1 MKGHAHITHECMCE
15 VKWCGTKIDTKND
28 QECEVFGK
36 MQVRHD
42 SHMPERDVELHNVH
56 DL

>member
-1 MKGHAHITHECMCE
+1 MSVCAKFR
-15 VKWCGTKIDTKND
+15 WCGTKIDTKND

>member
-1 MKGHAHITHECMCE
+1 MHIFHMSVCA
-15 VKWCGTKIDTKND
+15 KFRWCGTKIDTKND
-28 QECEVFGK
+28 QECEVFSK